1 MTGGLPAFDIQGP
14 LPKGTTLIEAS
25 AGTGKTWTLAALAT
39 RYVADEGLPLDQLL
53 VVTFSRLASQELR
66 ERVRQHIEATVERLE
81 SAARQDDDDLV
92 QHLRR
97 GSGAEVRQ
105 RVQRL
110 RTALANFD
118 TATIATIHQ
127 FCHLVLRGLGVAGDS
142 DPHATLVEDLTE
154 LRRDVV
160 DDLFLARAARTGQ
173 VADYAKSSLDA
184 RIGLENPRAPILPT
198 EPSQRVADRQD
209 FMRAVRVEFAQRKR
223 RGALLGY
230 DDLLAELADALQDDD
245 APARIRMRQQWS
257 VVLVDEFQDTD
268 PVQWDV
274 FSRAF
279 ATPGK
284 TLVLIGDPKQAIY
297 GFRGG
302 DVHTYLAAVTTA
314 ATACSLPVNH
324 RSDAPLVDALQV
336 LTCGAELSPG
346 IQVHPMRARLTGHRL
361 AGAPDNSPVRM
372 RLVGGDRQLMPQ
384 VRSLIAAD
392 TANEIAALLN
402 SACEFDGRPLVAR
415 DIAVLARTKQ
425 DLHAIRAAL
434 RERGIP
440 SVLVTNESVLRTE
453 AATWWLVLLTAL
465 EQPHRPD
472 RVRAACLTPLIGW
485 SVEELDALGEAATDR
500 AVAQVRELVTAFHRG
515 GMPGVL
521 DVLRG
526 AGLSARILARVGGER
541 DLTDVEHCAQVLQEY
556 AGSGRS
562 SLTALVTWLLQQSA
576 EDAEAGTGTR
586 VIRLD
591 SDAHAVT
598 LSTIHGSKGLQYPV
612 VHAPFLFSNWIP
624 NPDPVVVHRR
634 DERVIAFG
642 EQPGA
647 KAAARQEAED
657 EDLRLAYVAMTRAQ
671 SQLILWWAPTANT
684 PASGLH
690 RLLFGRAANPASLT
704 AFLAPP
710 AEERAV
716 VALDRPSKEPTG
728 AVAEAMLGAWAQA
741 GAFSLARVPDEV
753 PVVRAVP
760 PQEDAGPLGARDF
773 TRNIDRAWKRTSY
786 SALAAAGQARSPAP
800 VADPAESEPEGEAFG
815 SRDEEEVVVAGPAA
829 DGIRSPMAGLPVGAT
844 FGSLVHAV
852 LETADLQAVDL
863 AAELRNRIMEQ
874 KVRWPVDIDV
884 DELVSAL
891 QLVCATPLGA
901 IADDATLAGIV
912 PRDRLAE
919 MDFELPLGGGDRPGT
934 SSRLGDI
941 AALLRRHLPEDDPL
955 LPYATA
961 LDQSELGDQD
971 LLGYLT
977 GSIDLTFRHSGRY
990 FVVDHKT
997 NWLGGPESELTLDSY
1012 TPDRLATAM
1021 THTSY
1026 PLQALLYAVVLHRFL
1041 RWRLPGY
1048 DPATHLGGV
1057 LYLYLRGM
1065 AGPATPRIDGSPCGV
1080 FAWRPPVE
1088 LIQDLSALL
1097 DGTSAETVPGSSR

>member
-1 MTGGLPAFDIQGP
+1 MTAGLPAFDIQGP
-14 LPKGTTLIEAS
+14 LPTGTTLIEAS
-25 AGTGKTWTLAALAT
+25 AGTGKTWTLAALVT
-39 RYVADEGLPLDQLL
+39 RYVADEGLLLDQLL

-81 SAARQDDDDLV
+81 SAGQLDDDDLV

-97 GSGAEVRQ
+97 GPNAAVRQ

-142 DPHATLVEDLTE
+142 DPHATLVEDLTD

-173 VADYAKSSLDA
+173 VADHARSSLDA
-184 RIGLENPRAPILPT
+184 RIGLENPRAPLLPI
-198 EPSQRVADRQD
+198 EPSQPVAARQD

-223 RGALLGY
+223 RSALLGY

-302 DVHTYLAAVTTA
+302 DVHTYLAAVRTA
-314 ATACSLPVNH
+314 AMACSLPVNH

-346 IQVHPMRARLTGHRL
+346 IQVHPIRAALTGHRL

-372 RLVGGDRQLMPQ
+372 RVVAGDRLPMDQ
-384 VRSLIAAD
+384 VRPLIAAD
-392 TANEIAALLN
+392 AATEIATLLN
-402 SACEFDGRPLVAR
+402 ATCEFDGRPLVAR
-415 DIAVLARTKQ
+415 DIAVLARTNR
-425 DLHAIRAAL
+425 DLHAIRAGL
-434 RERGIP
+434 RERGVP

-453 AATWWLVLLTAL
+453 ASTWWLVLLTAL

-485 SVEELDALGEAATDR
+485 SVEELDALGQAATDG
-500 AVAQVRELVTAFHRG
+500 AVARVRELVTAFHRG

-526 AGLSARILARVGGER
+526 AGLSARILGRVGGER
-541 DLTDVEHCAQVLQEY
+541 DLTDVEHCAQVLQEQ
-556 AGSGRS
+556 AGTGRS
-562 SLTALVTWLLQQSA
+562 SLTALVTWLLRQSA
-576 EDAEAGTGTR
+576 DDADAGTGTR

-591 SDAHAVT
+591 SDTNAVT

-612 VHAPFLFSNWIP
+612 VYAPFLFSNWIP
-624 NPDPVVVHRR
+624 SADPVIVHRQG
-634 DERVIAFG
+634 ERVIAFG

-647 KAAARQEAED
+647 RDAARQEAED

-671 SQLILWWAPTANT
+671 SQLVLWWAPTANT

-690 RLLFGRAANPASLT
+690 RLLFGRAANRDALA

-710 AEERAV
+710 AEDRAV
-716 VALDRPSKEPTG
+716 VALERPGREPSG
-728 AVAEAMLGAWAQA
+728 VVAEAMLAAWTQA
-741 GAFSLARVPDEV
+741 GAFSLGRVPDDV
-753 PVVRAVP
+753 PIVRALL
-760 PQEDAGPLGARDF
+760 PQGHTDTLGARDF
-773 TRNIDRAWKRTSY
+773 TRGIDQEWKRTSY
-786 SALAAAGQARSPAP
+786 SALAASGEARAPAP
-800 VADPAESEPEGEAFG
+800 VADPESEPEGDALG
-815 SRDEEEVVVAGPAA
+815 SRDEEEVVVAAGPAE
-829 DGIRSPMAGLPVGAT
+829 DGIRSPMAGLPVGVA

-852 LETADLQAVDL
+852 LETADLQAGDL
-863 AAELRNRIMEQ
+863 PAEFRDRILEQ
-874 KVRWPVDIDV
+874 KVRWPVDVNV
-884 DELVSAL
+884 DELASAL
-891 QLVCATPLGA
+891 QHVCATPLGA
-901 IADDATLAGIV
+901 IAEDITLAGIV
-912 PRDRLAE
+912 PGDRLAE
-919 MDFELPLGGGDRPGT
+919 MDFELPLGGGDLPGT
-934 SSRLGDI
+934 YSRLGDI
-941 AALLRRHLPEDDPL
+941 AALLRRHLPADDPL
-955 LPYATA
+955 LTYAAA
-961 LDQSELGDQD
+961 LDQSELGDQV

-977 GSIDLTFRHSGRY
+977 GSIDLTFRHGGRY
-990 FVVDHKT
+990 FVADYKT
-997 NWLGGPESELTLDSY
+997 NWLGSPESELTLDNY
-1012 TPDRLATAM
+1012 APDRLATAM

-1026 PLQALLYAVVLHRFL
+1026 PLQALLYAVVLHRYL

-1048 DPATHLGGV
+1048 DPGTHLGGV

-1065 AGPATPRIDGSPCGV
+1065 AGPETPRIDGSPYGV
-1080 FAWRPPVE
+1080 FAWRPPVA
-1088 LIQDLSALL
+1088 LINELSALL
-1097 DGTSAETVPGSSR
+1097 SGANAEIGAGGSR